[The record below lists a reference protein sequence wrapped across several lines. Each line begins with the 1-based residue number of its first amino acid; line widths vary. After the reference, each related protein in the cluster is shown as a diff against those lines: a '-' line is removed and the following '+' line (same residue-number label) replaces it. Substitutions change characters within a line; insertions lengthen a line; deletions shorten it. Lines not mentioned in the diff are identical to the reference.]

1 MKNLYFIIFT
11 LIGLPVFSQDYW
23 QQRDSVNGPA
33 KAVCGSFVILERG
46 FVVGGLDDFGF
57 KRKMY
62 SYNMFQD
69 DWDDEESIGGVS
81 GDGLQRGSASSFA
94 IGTKGYICLGQS
106 ETVPY
111 LDDMW
116 EYDRA
121 SGTWSQKANFA
132 GGARKQAISFVID
145 GIAYV
150 GTGQGMTGLKKDF
163 FKYDPTTNV
172 WIQLNDFTGTARRQ
186 AVGFAMGA
194 YGFVGTGDDG
204 VMKKDF
210 WMYTPSTDSWIQKTD
225 FPGTARA
232 GATGWATFPTC
243 LIATGEDINFEYRK
257 DVWEYNYYGNSWVQ
271 RTDFPGAGRKNA
283 ISFVINGVAFLG
295 TGYSGIFEDDFY
307 AYYGIVGIGEHQ
319 QQFQSIVFPNPVKDI
334 ATIEVINENV
344 ADLKLKV
351 FSMSGQDLSDQ
362 LNVQNGIGK
371 IQFDA
376 SQLSAGYYFYKL
388 QDFLSGKISSGK
400 VIVRK

>member
-1 MKNLYFIIFT
+1 MKKIYLLLFIILGF
-11 LIGLPVFSQDYW
+11 PVLAQDYW
-23 QQRDSVNGPA
+23 EQRDSVNGPA

-69 DWDDEESIGGVS
+69 DWDDEESIGGIS
-81 GDGLQRGSASSFA
+81 GDGLQRGSACSFA
-94 IGTKGYICLGQS
+94 IGTKGYVCLGQS

-116 EYDRA
+116 EYDRE
-121 SGTWSQKANFA
+121 SGAWTQKANFA
-132 GGARKQAISFVID
+132 GGARKQAVSFVIE

-150 GTGQGMTGLKKDF
+150 GTGQALTGLKKDLY
-163 FKYDPTTNV
+163 KYDPTINAWT
-172 WIQLNDFTGTARRQ
+172 QLNDFPSTARRQ

-204 VMKKDF
+204 VLKKDF
-210 WMYTPSTDSWIQKTD
+210 WMYTPSSDSWIQKTD

-243 LIATGEDINFEYRK
+243 FIATGEDINFEYRK

-271 RTDFPGAGRKNA
+271 RADFPGPGRKNA
-283 ISFVINGVAFLG
+283 ISFVVNGVAFLG
-295 TGYSGIFEDDFY
+295 TGYSGVFEDDFF
-307 AYYGIVGIGEHQ
+307 AYFGIVGLGEHK
-319 QQFQSIVFPNPVKDI
+319 QQFSTVVYPNPVHEL
-334 ATIEVINENV
+334 ATIEIEHLQVS
-344 ADLKLKV
+344 DLELRLFSLTGQELTGEIIISKFEGKL
-351 FSMSGQDLSDQ
+351 
-362 LNVQNGIGK
+362 
-371 IQFDA
+371 QFNA
-376 SQLSAGYYFYKL
+376 SYLTPGNYFYKL
-388 QDFLSGKISSGK
+388 KETTTGKTSSGK
-400 VIVRK
+400 LVKI